1 MAGKRD
7 CREVCLTSFYVVK
20 GDKIQTGFFSY
31 RPIRLSFYNVLQH
44 ILWSDKF
51 RGGSLYEKYIDWSLS
66 LVHFLVRLLLFDL
79 TQHFGEK
86 KAINRDLLNFL
97 PAS

>member
-7 CREVCLTSFYVVK
+7 CREVCLISFYVVK

-31 RPIRLSFYNVLQH
+31 RPIRLSFYNVLRH

-51 RGGSLYEKYIDWSLS
+51 RRGSLNKNLYEKYIDWSLS

-86 KAINRDLLNFL
+86 
-97 PAS
+97 